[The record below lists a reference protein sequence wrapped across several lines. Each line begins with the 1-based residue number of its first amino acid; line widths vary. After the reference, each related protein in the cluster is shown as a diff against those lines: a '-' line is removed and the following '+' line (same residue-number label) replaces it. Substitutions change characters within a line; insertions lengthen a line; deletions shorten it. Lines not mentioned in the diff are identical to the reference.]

1 MGCLNGTVLTEV
13 RVFTHKKSKYNRVAN
28 IKGKKT
34 RIIKKVIKFNE

>member
-13 RVFTHKKSKYNRVAN
+13 RVFTHKKSKNRVAN

-34 RIIKKVIKFNE
+34 RIIKKVIELKE